1 MLPIAQDSPIALA
14 AARAGPVLL
23 FGFCPD
29 ISPSSLAVPVILDPP
44 ALY

>member
-1 MLPIAQDSPIALA
+1 MLPITQDLPIALA

-29 ISPSSLAVPVILDPP
+29 ISPSCLAVPVILDPP
-44 ALY
+44 GLY